1 MKHKLFQIMIAAL
14 WAILLAPGYS
24 DVMDDNPATETVRL
38 EDAAADQ
45 IGEAVVLGES
55 GDAGM
60 RFNFKD
66 ASLDVVLDYMSRAA
80 GFTIVRE
87 VSISE
92 RVDIVSHQPISRD
105 EAVDLLNTVLH
116 QKGYA
121 AIRNGRILTIV
132 SRDEALKRNIPVKT
146 GRNFMEIP
154 QNDEM
159 VTQII
164 PVRYANA
171 VKMIDNIRPMLP
183 SYAVISANE
192 SSNAII
198 LTDTQSHIRRM
209 TEIIAALD
217 TSISEISSIKVFMLK
232 YTDAADVAKILTEL
246 FKTPDAGRQQNTGGG
261 RFPFFGRRPP
271 GEGDD
276 NTQNQNK
283 SEALQAA
290 SRVVAVADQNTNSV
304 VVSAPEDYMPAIANL
319 INEIDTASQD
329 VTVVK
334 VFPLRYASAEEMTTI
349 IKNTFAGTTGG
360 AQARTNQ
367 RFGFMRNMMQGGG
380 NQENQSERKRAE
392 GTVYV
397 EADART
403 NSIVVS
409 ASENVM
415 ANIETVIQ
423 QLDANPA
430 REKKVYI
437 HNIKNADPEAVTKI
451 LNQMFGS
458 QSSQTSTTTR
468 NTNRNT
474 NTNTT
479 NRNTGT
485 STRRTGTTGTTR

>member
-1 MKHKLFQIMIAAL
+1 M
-14 WAILLAPGYS
+14 
-24 DVMDDNPATETVRL
+24 
-38 EDAAADQ
+38 EDADAPQ
-45 IGEAVVLGES
+45 SSETVVLGES
-55 GDAGM
+55 DESGM

-80 GFTIVRE
+80 GFTIIRE
-87 VSISE
+87 TSISG

-105 EAVDLLNTVLH
+105 EAVELLNTVLH

-146 GRNFMEIP
+146 GRNPESIP

-171 VKMIDNIRPMLP
+171 VKIIDNIRPMLP
-183 SYAVISANE
+183 SYAVVSANE
-192 SSNAII
+192 SSNAVI

-217 TSISEISSIKVFMLK
+217 TSISEISSIKVFVLK
-232 YTDAADVAKILTEL
+232 YTDSTDVAKILTEI
-246 FKTPDAGRQQNTGGG
+246 FKFPDGGRQQSAGGG
-261 RFPFFGRRPP
+261 RFPFFGRRSP
-271 GEGDD
+271 GEGEDSS
-276 NTQNQNK
+276 QSQNK

-304 VVSAPEDYMPAIANL
+304 VVSAPEDFMPAIERL
-319 INEIDTASQD
+319 VNEIDTASQD
-329 VTVVK
+329 VTIVK
-334 VFPLRYASAEEMTTI
+334 VFPLRYASAEETATI
-349 IKNTFAGTTGG
+349 IKNTFAGSTAGG
-360 AQARTNQ
+360 QSRTNQ
-367 RFGFMRNMMQGGG
+367 RWGFMRNMAQGG
-380 NQENQSERKRAE
+380 NQQNQSERKRAE

-397 EADART
+397 EADSRT
-403 NSIVVS
+403 NSVVVS

-437 HNIKNADPEAVTKI
+437 HNIKNADPESVTKL
-451 LNQMFGS
+451 LNEMFGS
-458 QSSQTSTTTR
+458 QTSQSSTTTR
-468 NTNRNT
+468 NTGRSAGT
-474 NTNTT
+474 NTSNSAAA
-479 NRNTGT
+479 GS
-485 STRRTGTTGTTR
+485 STRRPGTTGRTR